1 MNKQS
6 LFFTFLVAIVSIVIM
21 FQLIHFLAKRK
32 KIKPESGDKLSLA
45 YSIWFCSLIIA
56 FAFHLKIA
64 LQQIENS
71 IQFIIYSD
79 EIQNTFLA
87 VVEKISIFI
96 GFCFIATFLAYYIV
110 NFVIKISFNN
120 REESHEIENENYSY
134 FLLKGTVLIVFIL
147 ISLPVF
153 EHFLMWFLPK
163 VETPFY
169 K

>member
-1 MNKQS
+1 MDKQS
-6 LFFTFLVAIVSIVIM
+6 LFFTFLVAILSIVII
-21 FQLIHFLAKRK
+21 FQLIQFFAKRK
-32 KIKPESGDKLSLA
+32 NIKPENGNKISLA
-45 YSIWFCSLIIA
+45 YSVWFSSLFIA

-87 VVEKISIFI
+87 VIEKIAIFI
-96 GFCFIATFLAYYIV
+96 GFSFIATFLAYYIV
-110 NFVIKISFNN
+110 NFVTKISFNN

-134 FLLKGTVLIVFIL
+134 FLLKGTVLIVFVL